1 MSCSLRKARK
11 KSRRENVQKPSFL
24 MQEEEMLQLPEQA
37 SVDEKPVENLSRQ
50 SEKSR
55 VSKMKSW
62 GDFC

>member
-1 MSCSLRKARK
+1 
-11 KSRRENVQKPSFL
+11 